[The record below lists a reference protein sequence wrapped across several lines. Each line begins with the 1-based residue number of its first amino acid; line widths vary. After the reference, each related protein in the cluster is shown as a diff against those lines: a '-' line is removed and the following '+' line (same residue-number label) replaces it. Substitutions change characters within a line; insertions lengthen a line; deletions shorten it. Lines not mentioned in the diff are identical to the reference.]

1 VSPVERYLIELGA
14 ALHIR
19 GRVRRRFLCEC
30 RDHLVDAAAEQGE
43 EEAVRAFGPAPEIA
57 AALDAEVVSR
67 RGVRSTFAAAAGV
80 LATGGSTLALIHA
93 SSPDTE
99 APVGW
104 AIAFFVAAQLAAV
117 SGAVALLQALV
128 LRRSTMSAAD
138 AMLLARRN
146 GVALTAAGV
155 TMFSAG
161 AAVPGQGSA
170 VLLLAG
176 PLLVC
181 VALVAVLRA
190 WSLAR
195 RLDGSRAPGVRPP
208 LADLGRLLRLPVP
221 TVDNRILLPVTVCVA
236 AAAAFVRD
244 HGEHATAGGALVTA
258 GIEATAVVACFVVFG
273 AALGLRAARP
283 RSGHVAA

>member
-1 VSPVERYLIELGA
+1 VSVVERYLTELDA
-14 ALHIR
+14 ALHVR
-19 GRVRRRFLCEC
+19 GRVRRRFLREC
-30 RDHLVDAAAEQGE
+30 RDHLVDASAERGE
-43 EEAVRAFGPAPEIA
+43 EAAVRAFGPAPEIA
-57 AALDAEVVSR
+57 AALDAEVASR
-67 RGVRSTFAAAAGV
+67 RGVRSTIATVVGV
-80 LATGGSTLALIHA
+80 LATGGSTLVLIHA
-93 SSPDTE
+93 SSPEAE
-99 APVGW
+99 APVAW
-104 AIAFFVAAQLAAV
+104 AIAFFVAAQLAGV
-117 SGAVALLQALV
+117 SGGIALLQAVV

-146 GVALTAAGV
+146 GCALAAAGM

-161 AAVPGQGSA
+161 AAVPGEGSA

-195 RLDGSRAPGVRPP
+195 RLGGSRAPAVRPP
-208 LADLGRLLRLPVP
+208 LEDLGRLTHLPVP
-221 TVDNRILLPVTVCVA
+221 ALGNRTLLPLTVAVA

-244 HGEHATAGGALVTA
+244 HGEHATASGALVTA

-273 AALGLRAARP
+273 AALGLTVRP
-283 RSGHVAA
+283 RSARDGA